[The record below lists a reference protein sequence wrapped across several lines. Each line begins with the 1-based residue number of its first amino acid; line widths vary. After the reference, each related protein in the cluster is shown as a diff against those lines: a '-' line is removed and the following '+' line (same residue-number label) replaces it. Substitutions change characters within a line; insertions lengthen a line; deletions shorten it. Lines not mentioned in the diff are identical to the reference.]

1 MFQVEIPM
9 FLHVFSA
16 QWIEE
21 RERETFE
28 MEGDLEE
35 SIPGP
40 SRGVRSDQPFQSD
53 VDLIPHSVPN
63 LNPLQLRKKK
73 ISAIRQLLYRDPK
86 ALDIKWSL
94 FITALQSYKYDS
106 LLKPFPPEFIING
119 TKDINYLVSF
129 KL

>member
-1 MFQVEIPM
+1 
-9 FLHVFSA
+9 
-16 QWIEE
+16 
-21 RERETFE
+21 

-40 SRGVRSDQPFQSD
+40 SRGVRPDPQPFQSD
-53 VDLIPHSVPN
+53 VDLIPRSVPN
-63 LNPLQLRKKK
+63 LNPHQLRKIK
-73 ISAIRQLLYRDPK
+73 ILAIRQLLYRDPK

-119 TKDINYLVSF
+119 TKDITYLVSF
-129 KL
+129 KYTQFTK